1 MTNYREP
8 DYKKQNELLMEQIAS
23 LTKQLGKRKSDFF
36 IGGRVVDISIESGQ
50 YITTIEVYSSRE
62 NIELLYNYGFLH
74 RTWLWLRTFLFGSKT
89 FYIKKKSGHPSD
101 VYQVG
106 DNVVLELFKMV
117 QS

>member
-8 DYKKQNELLMEQIAS
+8 DYKQENELLRQRNNELIA
-23 LTKQLGKRKSDFF
+23 QLGKRKSDFF
-36 IGGRVVDISIESGQ
+36 IGGRVVDISIENGF
-50 YITTIEVYSSRE
+50 YITTIEIYSSRE

-74 RTWLWLRTFLFGSKT
+74 RIWLWFRIFLFGSKT
-89 FYIKKKSGHPSD
+89 FYIKKKSGHVSD